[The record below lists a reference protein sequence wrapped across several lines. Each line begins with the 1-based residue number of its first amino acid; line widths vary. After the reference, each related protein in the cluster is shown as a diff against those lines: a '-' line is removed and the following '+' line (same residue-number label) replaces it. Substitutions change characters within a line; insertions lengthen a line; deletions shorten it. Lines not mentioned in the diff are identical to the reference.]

1 MLSPSGKELKKKIIN
16 RTAKVAVIG
25 LGYVGLPLAIEI
37 AKAGFSVAG
46 IDVDKEKVDNI
57 NSKNSY
63 IPDVTK
69 ETLNGLVSQEKLIA
83 TSDYKVLKEIDI
95 VSICVPTP
103 LRKTR
108 EPDISHII
116 DAVSEVSQ
124 YLHQGQ
130 LIILESTTFPGTTKD
145 IVLPELEKRS
155 LKVSKDFFLVFSPER
170 VDPGNKKYTI
180 RNTPKVVGGITSEC
194 TEIATIFY
202 EQIVE
207 KVILVA
213 STEEAEMTKLLENVF
228 RNVNIALANEL
239 ALMCDR
245 LEIDIWNVIEA
256 ARTKPFGFMP
266 FYPGPGLG
274 GHCIPVDPVYLSW
287 KAKTYGFYSKFIEF
301 AEEVNK
307 NMPNYVVRKITDAL
321 NIHKKS
327 INGSKILLLGVA
339 YKENVGD
346 VRESPALDIIEILY
360 RQGAEVIY
368 NDPYV
373 PQIKIGERKWESLSL
388 NENLLS
394 QADCIVITTAH
405 ANYDYKW
412 IVENAKLIID
422 TRNATKNVSN
432 KEKIIKI

>member
-83 TSDYKVLKEIDI
+83 TSDYKVLREIDI

-116 DAVSEVSQ
+116 DAVSEVSK

-145 IVLPELEKRS
+145 IVLSELEKRS

-274 GHCIPVDPVYLSW
+274 GHCIPLDPVYLSW

-307 NMPNYVVRKITDAL
+307 NMPNYVVRKITHAL

-327 INGSKILLLGVA
+327 INGSEILLLGVA

-346 VRESPALDIIEILY
+346 VREAPALDIIEILY

-373 PQIKIGERKWESLSL
+373 PQIKIGERKWKSLSL

-394 QADCIVITTAH
+394 QADCIVIITAH
-405 ANYDYKW
+405 NDYDYKW

-422 TRNATKNVSN
+422 TRNATKNLKN